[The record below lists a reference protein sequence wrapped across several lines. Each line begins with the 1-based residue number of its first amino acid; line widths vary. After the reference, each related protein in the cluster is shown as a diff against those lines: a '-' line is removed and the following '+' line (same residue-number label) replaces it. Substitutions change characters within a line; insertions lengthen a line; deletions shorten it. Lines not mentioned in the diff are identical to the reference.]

1 MAAIDQQSA
10 VDGLHAFFCFFPMG
24 GTILAML
31 VMRNYSITEEKSK
44 EISATLA
51 KRKKETEKETTILKS
66 N

>member
-1 MAAIDQQSA
+1 
-10 VDGLHAFFCFFPMG
+10 MG